1 MTNPH
6 AIIKR
11 QLIDR
16 GWTAGFIEKFEPER
30 VDSSKCRHVYFLAD
44 VHRIENTETFKKALG
59 HLDKSRKARRLR
71 NQAKEL
77 GMPMILIPRRV

>member
-1 MTNPH
+1 MTKPCT
-6 AIIKR
+6 ITQR

-30 VDSSKCRHVYFLAD
+30 VDSSKYRYVYSLDD
-44 VHRIENTETFKKALG
+44 VLKIESTEAFKKALV

-71 NQAKEL
+71 NKAK
-77 GMPMILIPRRV
+77 